1 MHYVYQLVRGLW
13 WWNYQGEEWEG
24 GGGKGDEGREHD
36 TVSGTARLLEVK
48 LSRKLLFSF
57 KC

>member
-1 MHYVYQLVRGLW
+1 MLELSRRGV
-13 WWNYQGEEWEG
+13 GGG

-57 KC
+57 GR

>member
-1 MHYVYQLVRGLW
+1 MVELSRRGV
-13 WWNYQGEEWEG
+13 GG
-24 GGGKGDEGREHD
+24 GGGKGDEGREND

-57 KC
+57 GR

>member
-1 MHYVYQLVRGLW
+1 MVELSRRGV
-13 WWNYQGEEWEG
+13 G
-24 GGGKGDEGREHD
+24 GGGEGKGDEGREHD

-57 KC
+57 GC